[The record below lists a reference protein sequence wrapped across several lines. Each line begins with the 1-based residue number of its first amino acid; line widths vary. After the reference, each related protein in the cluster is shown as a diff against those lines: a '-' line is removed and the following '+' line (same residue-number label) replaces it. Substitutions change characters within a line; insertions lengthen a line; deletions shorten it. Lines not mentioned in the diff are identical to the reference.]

1 MRRQTQLEGFQL
13 EGNSSAVVVWRRGDG
28 CEPDL
33 TRGASERPGPFLPD
47 NLLGGVRS
55 RVLLHSSR
63 TSRPRRDA
71 VLMDWSTTR
80 PAIWVG
86 RGVSQT
92 LECLC
97 ELRFSHEV
105 ETAKYKHAPCFLSS
119 RMTPS
124 ENLLSVQN
132 AITKQYVWLQQFNI
146 LPPCPYVAVR
156 ERFYTHIRTN
166 GFHPYIFAHFS
177 FHLSVARN
185 RM

>member
-1 MRRQTQLEGFQL
+1 
-13 EGNSSAVVVWRRGDG
+13 
-28 CEPDL
+28 
-33 TRGASERPGPFLPD
+33 
-47 NLLGGVRS
+47 
-55 RVLLHSSR
+55 
-63 TSRPRRDA
+63 
-71 VLMDWSTTR
+71 MDWSTPR

-86 RGVSQT
+86 RGVSRT
-92 LECLC
+92 LECSC

-166 GFHPYIFAHFS
+166 GFFTHIFLPISASISPSLGIGCKTPRKDVSSVFLRFLSLRSVVTASPDSRRGRGADMTPLSISISNTSPPLFSLHDIACRPPLGKGETTHF
-177 FHLSVARN
+177 L
-185 RM
+185 